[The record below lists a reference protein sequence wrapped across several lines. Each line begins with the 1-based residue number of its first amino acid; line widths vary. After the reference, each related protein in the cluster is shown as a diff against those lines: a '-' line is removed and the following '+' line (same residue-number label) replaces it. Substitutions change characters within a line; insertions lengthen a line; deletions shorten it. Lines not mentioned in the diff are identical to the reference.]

1 MTKILRHFTAND
13 EQLEP
18 FNFKRELSME
28 SYLVEN
34 EGVLGLD
41 NDVFASDSIEII
53 EEELT
58 LKQGRS
64 SKDTDGRIDIL
75 ATYSGEYIAVIE
87 LKLGQLESIHLE
99 QLEDY
104 LRQKHQ
110 ILEQYPDIINQEA
123 SSTPKWIGVLVGSS
137 ISPDLASKISNG
149 YLTPEGISVA
159 ALTIQRFRSSRGNVY
174 VTTDTYFKNNTS
186 SRDTTKYKFNG
197 EEYGKGR
204 LVLAVMHHHI
214 ELNSDLTFAE
224 LNKQFPKRFQGS
236 KGVFTLSSNA
246 NEIYTETGRKRH
258 FIAPDELIELS
269 DSTIAVCTQWGVKN
283 IDKFITRAKEFGYEI
298 FPC

>member
-87 LKLGQLESIHLE
+87 LKLGQLENIHLE

-104 LRQKHQ
+104 LKQKHQ

-149 YLTPEGISVA
+149 YLTPDGISVA

-174 VTTDTYFKNNTS
+174 VTTDTYFKNNAS

-269 DSTIAVCTQWGVKN
+269 DSTIAICTQWGVKN
-283 IDKFITRAKEFGYEI
+283 IDRFISRAQEFGYDI
-298 FPC
+298 IPC

>member
-1 MTKILRHFTAND
+1 MTKIHRHFTAND

-41 NDVFASDSIEII
+41 NDVFASDSVEII

-87 LKLGQLESIHLE
+87 LKLGQLENIHLE

-104 LRQKHQ
+104 LKQKHQ

-123 SSTPKWIGVLVGSS
+123 SSTPKWIGILVGSS

-149 YLTPEGISVA
+149 YLTPDGISIA
-159 ALTIQRFRSSRGNVY
+159 ALTIQRFRSSRGSIY
-174 VTTDTYFKNNTS
+174 VTTDTYFKHSAN

-197 EEYGKGR
+197 EEYGKR
-204 LVLAVMHHHI
+204 QLVLAVMRHHI

-224 LNKQFPKRFQGS
+224 LNKQFPKRCQGS
-236 KGVFTLSSNA
+236 RGVFMLSSHA
-246 NEIYTETGRKRH
+246 NEIYTETNRKRH

-269 DSTIAVCTQWGVKN
+269 DSTIAICTQWGIKN
-283 IDKFITRAKEFGYEI
+283 IDKFISRAKELGYEI
-298 FPC
+298 IPC

>member
-1 MTKILRHFTAND
+1 LTKILRHFTAND

-41 NDVFASDSIEII
+41 NDAFASDSVEII

-123 SSTPKWIGVLVGSS
+123 SSIPKWIGVLVGSS

-149 YLTPEGISVA
+149 YLTPDGISIA

-174 VTTDTYFKNNTS
+174 VTTDTYFKNNAN

-204 LVLAVMHHHI
+204 LVLAVMQHHI
-214 ELNSDLTFAE
+214 ELNSELTFAE
-224 LNKQFPKRFQGS
+224 LNKQFPKRCQGS

-258 FIAPDELIELS
+258 FIAPDEQIELS
-269 DSTIAVCTQWGVKN
+269 DSTIAICTQWGVKN
-283 IDKFITRAKEFGYEI
+283 IDRFITKAKELGYI
-298 FPC
+298 ITAC

>member
-13 EQLEP
+13 EQLAP

-41 NDVFASDSIEII
+41 NDIFASNNVEII

-104 LRQKHQ
+104 LKQKQQ
-110 ILEQYPDIINQEA
+110 ILDQYPDILNQET
-123 SSTPKWIGVLVGSS
+123 SPVPKWIGVLVGSS
-137 ISPDLASKISNG
+137 ITPDLANKITQG
-149 YLTPEGISVA
+149 YTTDDGIQIA
-159 ALTIQRFRSSRGNVY
+159 ALTIQRFRSSRGNIY
-174 VTTDTYFKNNTS
+174 VTTDTFFKNTS
-186 SRDTTKYKFNG
+186 NSKDITKYKFNG
-197 EEYGKGR
+197 ETFGKGR
-204 LVLAVMHHHI
+204 LVLAVMKHHI
-214 ELNSDLTFAE
+214 ELNPELTYAE
-224 LNKQFPKRFQGS
+224 LEKQIPKHNQGS
-236 KGVFTLSSNA
+236 LGVFYPASEA
-246 NEIYTETGRKRH
+246 NDILTRTGRKRH
-258 FIAPDELIELS
+258 FIASNELIELS
-269 DSTIAVCTQWGVKN
+269 DSTIAICTQWGMRN
-283 IDKFITRAKEFGYEI
+283 IDKFITKAKELGYVI
-298 FPC
+298 TAC

>member
-1 MTKILRHFTAND
+1 LTKILRHFTAND

>member
-58 LKQGRS
+58 LKQGRL

-87 LKLGQLESIHLE
+87 LKLGQLESLHLE

-149 YLTPEGISVA
+149 YLTSEGISVA

-197 EEYGKGR
+197 EEYSKGR

-246 NEIYTETGRKRH
+246 NEIYAETGRKRH

>member
-1 MTKILRHFTAND
+1 MTKIHRHFTAND

-41 NDVFASDSIEII
+41 NDVFASDSVEII

-87 LKLGQLESIHLE
+87 LKLGQLENIHLE

-104 LRQKHQ
+104 LKQKHQ

-123 SSTPKWIGVLVGSS
+123 SSTPKWIGILVGSS

-149 YLTPEGISVA
+149 YLTPDGISIA
-159 ALTIQRFRSSRGNVY
+159 ALTIQRFRSSRGSIY
-174 VTTDTYFKNNTS
+174 VTTDTYFKHSAN

-197 EEYGKGR
+197 EEYGKR
-204 LVLAVMHHHI
+204 QLVLAVMRHHI

-224 LNKQFPKRFQGS
+224 LNKQFPKRCQGS
-236 KGVFTLSSNA
+236 RGVFMLSSNA
-246 NEIYTETGRKRH
+246 NEIYTETNRKRH
-258 FIAPDELIELS
+258 FIAPDEQIELS
-269 DSTIAVCTQWGVKN
+269 DSTIAICTQWGIKN
-283 IDKFITRAKEFGYEI
+283 IDKFISRAKELGYEI
-298 FPC
+298 IPC

>member
-1 MTKILRHFTAND
+1 LTKILRHFTAND

-41 NDVFASDSIEII
+41 NYVFASDSVEII

-137 ISPDLASKISNG
+137 ISPELASKISNG
-149 YLTPEGISVA
+149 YLTPDGISIA

-174 VTTDTYFKNNTS
+174 VTTDTYFKNNAS

-214 ELNSDLTFAE
+214 ELNSALTFAE

>member
-41 NDVFASDSIEII
+41 NDVFASVSIEII

-104 LRQKHQ
+104 LKQKHQ

-123 SSTPKWIGVLVGSS
+123 SSIPKWIGVLVGSS

-149 YLTPEGISVA
+149 YLTPDGISIA

-174 VTTDTYFKNNTS
+174 VTTDTYFKNNAS

-283 IDKFITRAKEFGYEI
+283 IDRFISRAQEFGYDI
-298 FPC
+298 IPC